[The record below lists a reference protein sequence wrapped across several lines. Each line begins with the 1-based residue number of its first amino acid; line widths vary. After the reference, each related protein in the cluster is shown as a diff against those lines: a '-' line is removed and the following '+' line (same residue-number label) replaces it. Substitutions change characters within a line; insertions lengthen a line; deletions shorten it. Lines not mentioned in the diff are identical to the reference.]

1 MDIKTLTRRLSPY
14 IPYVLALVPVM
25 LFREFTPRNELR
37 YLTIVDEALRDSHF
51 WSFTF
56 EGEPKIYSEKRDI
69 DYDNTKDIG
78 VSIFFDGSGFT
89 AGTYHVELYTDGRLI
104 GTADV
109 ALR

>member
-56 EGEPKIYSEKRDI
+56 EGEPYADKPPLYFWLLMLARWLFGEHLRCA
-69 DYDNTKDIG
+69 
-78 VSIFFDGSGFT
+78 VSGQTGCT
-89 AGTYHVELYTDGRLI
+89 G
-104 GTADV
+104 
-109 ALR
+109 